1 MPPWAKGLLAF
12 LLAGLAAGATAAVLY
27 LARPHSPPAPPVIS
41 TSNVAVVPPSDLAGP
56 EEAVPPHALAGVQVT
71 VEASDEAGLR
81 LEAYFKLI
89 DCSEVRTGAATS
101 HVSGESRIAR
111 VFEFCTNAPVRLAG
125 FAEEES
131 QVVLSAYED
140 LAANAASG
148 MEAGYLPIRHRLL
161 RAHGQAGG
169 QPVTLVVGAV
179 SAELC
184 SDPDCSEA
192 AGTLSIG
199 ASLAESGGV
208 SLPVLAPSGAAAVAS
223 VL

>member
-1 MPPWAKGLLAF
+1 MPPWAKGLVVT
-12 LLAGLAAGATAAVLY
+12 LLAGLGVGAAAAVVY
-27 LARPHSPPAPPVIS
+27 LARPHSPPVSPVIS
-41 TSNVAVVPPSDLAGP
+41 TSNVAVAQPSVLVPP
-56 EEAVPPHALAGVQVT
+56 EADMASPALAGIQVT
-71 VEASDEAGLR
+71 VEASDEAELQ

-89 DCSEVRTGAATS
+89 DCSEVRTGAATA
-101 HVSGESRIAR
+101 HVTTENRLTR

-125 FAEEES
+125 FAEDES

-148 MEAGYLPIRHRLL
+148 MEAGYSPIRHRLL

-169 QPVTLVVGAV
+169 QPVTLVVAAV
-179 SAELC
+179 SSELC

-199 ASLAESGGV
+199 ASLAESGGI
-208 SLPVLAPSGAAAVAS
+208 SLPVLAPSGAAAAAS